1 KHQVDIRKGEW
12 DIYCSA
18 RFSKRLV
25 DVPIGDWP
33 VVLVNYFYGL
43 AKVAL
48 RQAHPDIYPG
58 CYLRA

>member
-1 KHQVDIRKGEW
+1 
-12 DIYCSA
+12 
-18 RFSKRLV
+18 
-25 DVPIGDWP
+25 
-33 VVLVNYFYGL
+33 VNYFYGL

>member
-1 KHQVDIRKGEW
+1 
-12 DIYCSA
+12 
-18 RFSKRLV
+18 
-25 DVPIGDWP
+25 
-33 VVLVNYFYGL
+33 YFYGL